1 MKNQNPGYIYI
12 LRQNPPMFTSMGG
25 KLCELFK
32 LGMTNNI
39 DKRTNQNNHSY
50 RTGQNPSQ
58 WVQHIT
64 SSLLINKVKAEKM
77 LKKKLANYKFS
88 IPNSSAEEILAL
100 PTDNDYVLEMAFFI
114 TVSKYKFPNI
124 LTSDCMIIH
133 EIFLWEGKGHP
144 YLGKTVYLY
153 STQKNGCPILI
164 TGKVNFFNLNEEF
177 LIVYEEG
184 DSQKYPFREV
194 KDMLVKPDLN
204 WNKIRKVQLQRCMD
218 MREIACEWNL
228 RGPVSLKNWLKVF
241 EGVDYLDD
249 LEQDDNGYWN
259 RFKKGTWLP
268 YPRDETGN
276 LLNYYLENCEAPLPK
291 KKVSLSQKKAY
302 C

>member
-39 DKRTNQNNHSY
+39 DKRTIQNNHSY

-64 SSLLINKVKAEKM
+64 SSLLINKVKAEKL
-77 LKKKLANYKFS
+77 LKKLLANYKFS
-88 IPNSSAEEILAL
+88 IPNNSAEEILAVPISKENEL
-100 PTDNDYVLEMAFFI
+100 KEAFKKVI
-114 TVSKYKFPNI
+114 MKYKSPNR
-124 LTSDCMIIH
+124 LLKDCMIIH
-133 EIFLWEGKGHP
+133 EILLWNGTGHP

-153 STQKNGCPILI
+153 STQKNGCPKLI
-164 TGKVNFFNLNEEF
+164 TGKVNFFNLKEEF
-177 LIVYEEG
+177 LIVDEEG
-184 DSQKYPFREV
+184 DSQKYSFREV
-194 KDMLVKPDLN
+194 KDMLVKPVLN
-204 WNKIRKVQLQRCMD
+204 WNKIRKVQLQRCID

-249 LEQDDNGYWN
+249 LEQDYNGYWG

-276 LLNYYLENCEAPLPK
+276 LLNYYLENCEAPLHK
-291 KKVSLSQKKAY
+291 KKSSKSIAKK
-302 C
+302 